1 MAITQNDLEILKS
14 EIMADTPDGGGLP
27 TGVAVIDGVSNNLF
41 PDVSDIDRLL
51 GRVRLRKV
59 SLAVKTANAELL
71 QATRMLF
78 TELPDNPNISV
89 FAFKATSFADRRSD
103 AQNKIES
110 YLAFGTKWAGHLL
123 ETQLAGQRV
132 IQISLDAKDPIPAV
146 GQPLVLVQNEG
157 QSDEFYQYIRPLKVD
172 TVERRFQKSA
182 SETVT
187 RTVATIE
194 FGDTLNKSFNGLTV
208 QEFYQNT
215 STTRRAILREAR
227 IADAAK
233 YYSASRLADPVVAM
247 QSNQVRLNSI
257 YTQVVPSTQVE
268 TPILQ
273 RDPANQ
279 VATQVRGGGAVVI
292 SQSVNIAPNTAFSL
306 PSGIAA
312 GSLSLAFAGLSLID
326 RNGELV
332 DSASTAYASIKYSS
346 GQITWYST
354 LNLGQTTISGSYTP
368 ALEFN
373 RVAQTDYQIVGDN
386 AGYNYVRELMAEPVT
401 SSLKISYSV
410 GVDAYYVH
418 DDGRGNLVDDD
429 GNGRGTLSGKTVLL
443 TTAAIPDAGSFILY
457 SFGVDLSSVKYGQKI
472 LTKPSHSI
480 VIDDEVVGDI
490 TATWG
495 ADKTATINNTA
506 ITGDATGS
514 YSNGQLD
521 LAPNITLAPLD
532 NIELSYQRLTAD
544 NVIKQ
549 EFKNSGAITSQDI
562 GQTTHGDS
570 KGFKTVYTGSQ
581 QLGQTVSDMDIEVAF
596 YDGLGAALK
605 VVLSTLGTNK
615 LVVTKMYH
623 GTTKDDATVWVNYR
637 EGGAANAWKVD
648 VASSAVDKSIGKANF
663 VLEVYRNYEAK
674 GVYVGQESGFNFA
687 NGLFGSKL
695 VTVTGTYPYNKS
707 YGLNATYADV
717 TLKANTGG
725 VTELATKTVS
735 ARSLNILLG
744 QDDVSPIVRNS
755 VFFKAIGDNLK
766 DSDGSIF
773 NGSVKVGTIDYR
785 SGIVSL
791 NSWTVGVANSAELLS
806 MVRENDP
813 APLANIVFRTPS
825 SPLKNASLQ
834 ISCELADGAKLLL
847 ATDDQGNIT
856 GSKYAHGV
864 VDFKA
869 GIVLLYFYEKL
880 GVTAN
885 PSIINESWY
894 DAANIYMESGTNYI
908 NKPIYVKPDSIRYNA
923 IAYSYLPLD
932 KELIGL
938 DPVRLPT
945 DGRVP
950 FVRKGDSIAITELK
964 AMELPT
970 NAPNDTFDL
979 GFERL
984 SDVNVVDSTGKKVSF
999 DYLDVDLDAGTLKL
1013 NGLLDM
1019 SFYTAPLTAKY
1030 RIMDIALVIET
1041 DISGRVTLS
1050 TPITHDYSTAAVFS
1064 SMLLAGD
1071 MQARAYNVFGQK
1083 SWGSVWS
1090 NTLIGD
1096 ATTSQLQITNNPIVV
1111 TNRDAIEER
1120 WALVFTGTTSFRIIG
1135 ETVGE
1140 IGIGSTSTT
1149 TSPLNPMT
1157 GQPYF
1162 TIPQEAWGS
1171 GWSAN
1176 NVVRLNTASAKY
1188 PIWIGNAIQQHQG
1201 SSSDNYDF
1209 TIGYHANIDRERV

>member
-51 GRVRLRKV
+51 GRVRLRKL
-59 SLAVKTANAELL
+59 SLAVTTPTAELL
-71 QATRMLF
+71 QAPRILF

-157 QSDEFYQYIRPLKVD
+157 QSDEYYQYLRPLKVD

-194 FGDTLNKSFNGLTV
+194 FGDTINKSFNGLTV

-233 YYSASRLADPVVAM
+233 YYSASRLAEPVVAM
-247 QSNQVRLNSI
+247 QSRQVRLKSI

-279 VATQVRGGGAVVI
+279 VATQARGDGVI
-292 SQSVNIAPNTAFSL
+292 SINQSVNVATNTAFSL
-306 PSGIAA
+306 PSGIAVGTLNVIVGA
-312 GSLSLAFAGLSLID
+312 LTLTD
-326 RNGELV
+326 RDGELV
-332 DSASTAYASIKYSS
+332 GTNGTAYASIKYGI
-346 GQITWYST
+346 GQITWYGLINS
-354 LNLGQTTISGSYTP
+354 GQTTITGSYKP
-368 ALEFN
+368 ASEFT
-373 RVAQTDYQIVGDN
+373 RVAQTDYQVVDGN
-386 AGYNYVRELMAEPVT
+386 AGYNYVRELGAEPVPN
-401 SSLKISYSV
+401 SLKITYTV
-410 GVDAYYVH
+410 QGNNYLVH

-429 GNGRGTLSGKTVLL
+429 GNGRGTVQGKTVLL
-443 TTAAIPDAGSFILY
+443 TTAAIPDAASYIIY
-457 SFGVDLSSVKYGQKI
+457 SFGVDLDTVKYGSQVLPAAYHSVE
-472 LTKPSHSI
+472 LT
-480 VIDDEVVGDI
+480 DVVGGNI
-490 TATWG
+490 TITWG
-495 ADKTATINNTA
+495 AGKTATMSNGV
-506 ITGDATGS
+506 ITGDATGDFD
-514 YSNGQLD
+514 GRELRI
-521 LAPNITLAPLD
+521 APRQTVEKNTQFS
-532 NIELSYQRLTAD
+532 LSYQKVIAGNIMSNGRQDAGGGGLLDGIVEVTYLLPESFESFESEVFLKIDNSALDQGKVSLSVKKGSNVVNALYLVPDRNSEPSTRYETSSGGGYTETGYSRYIPSSPLPDDSHWRLDVISSSVDRVAKSVSFKARIYRMTDGISVIARAGVSPIFRNIKKEVSLYITGAQTAFTA
-544 NVIKQ
+544 VKQ
-549 EFKNSGAITSQDI
+549 EVLESATKLFSAS
-562 GQTTHGDS
+562 S
-570 KGFKTVYTGSQ
+570 LS
-581 QLGQTVSDMDIEVAF
+581 
-596 YDGLGAALK
+596 
-605 VVLSTLGTNK
+605 VVLPQ
-615 LVVTKMYH
+615 
-623 GTTKDDATVWVNYR
+623 DDAAPIARGSVF
-637 EGGAANAWKVD
+637 VD
-648 VASSAVDKSIGKANF
+648 VFNNSAVDKNGMF
-663 VLEVYRNYEAK
+663 MVEATD
-674 GVYVGQESGFNFA
+674 VGAIDYNSGAVSLTTWQAGQQN
-687 NGLFGSKL
+687 
-695 VTVTGTYPYNKS
+695 TV
-707 YGLNATYADV
+707 
-717 TLKANTGG
+717 
-725 VTELATKTVS
+725 
-735 ARSLNILLG
+735 
-744 QDDVSPIVRNS
+744 
-755 VFFKAIGDNLK
+755 NLK
-766 DSDGSIF
+766 
-773 NGSVKVGTIDYR
+773 
-785 SGIVSL
+785 
-791 NSWTVGVANSAELLS
+791 S
-806 MVRENDP
+806 MLRENDP
-813 APLANIVFRTPS
+813 VPLANLIFRTPVA
-825 SPLKNASLQ
+825 PLKEASLQ
-834 ISCELADGAKLLL
+834 ISAELADGTPISLS
-847 ATDDQGNIT
+847 TDEQGNIT
-856 GSKYAHGV
+856 GHSFAHGT

-869 GIVLLYFYEKL
+869 GVVALYFYQKL

-885 PSIINESWY
+885 PVVETESWY
-894 DAANIYMESGTNYI
+894 DPNNIYDDGGTNYI

-964 AMELPT
+964 TMQLPT

-984 SDVNVVDSTGKKVSF
+984 SDVNVVDANGLKVSF
-999 DYLDVDLDAGTLKL
+999 DYLDIDLDAGALTL
-1013 NGLLDM
+1013 NGMFDM

-1050 TPITHDYSTAAVFS
+1050 TVITHDYSTAAVFS

-1071 MQARAYNVFGQK
+1071 MQARAYNVFSQK
-1083 SWGSVWS
+1083 SWTSVFS
-1090 NTLIGD
+1090 DTLIGD
-1096 ATTSQLQITNNPIVV
+1096 KATSQLQVTNNPIVV

-1120 WALVFTGTTSFRIIG
+1120 WALLFTSATAFRIIG
-1135 ETVGE
+1135 QTVGE
-1140 IGIGSTSTT
+1140 IGTGSTT
-1149 TSPLNPMT
+1149 TLTAPINPMT
-1157 GQPYF
+1157 GYAYF
-1162 TIPQEAWGS
+1162 TIPSAAWGV

-1176 NVVRLNTASAKY
+1176 NVVRINTAAAKY

-1201 SSSDNYDF
+1201 SSTDNYDF
-1209 TIGYHANIDRERV
+1209 TIGYHANIDRDREVS